1 MSDWRPLTSRTGQ
14 VTDVKFDSDGRII
27 VRSRQECDD
36 VLWLNKEQR
45 NSGEGR
51 DTRGLGTMVA
61 RIPNAIVAK
70 WLTEDGIDIWG
81 GECQAELARKLNDP
95 DWAYLRTGGGY
106 IGVSNG
112 VAR

>member
-36 VLWLNKEQR
+36 VLWLNKEHR
-45 NSGEGR
+45 NSGDAPSKDGWHHK
-51 DTRGLGTMVA
+51 A
-61 RIPNAIVAK
+61 RIPNSIVAK
-70 WLTEDGIDIWG
+70 WLLEDGIDIWG
-81 GECQAELARKLNDP
+81 GEHQAEVARKLNDP